1 MGPMERVEPECFM
14 MGSPE
19 SETERGDDERRH
31 RVCIEEA
38 FEFGKHEVTVG
49 QFRRFVESTG
59 YRTDAERNAGNYV
72 GCRAWD
78 RADQSWLWRPGRDWR
93 KPGFDQGED
102 HPVVCVSWN
111 DVQAY
116 LDWLNGQGRG
126 SYRLATEAE
135 WEFAARAGTPTPFH
149 TGQRIGTSQAN
160 FDGNYTYNDSA
171 KGEYRQKTTPV
182 GSFGAN
188 DWGLHDV
195 HGNVWELTCSGFEE
209 RYDGGE
215 LRCAIGALRY
225 AARGGS
231 WGDFPRDARSGNRHR
246 FGPTDRND
254 NLGFCIVRARH

>member
-59 YRTDAERNAGNYV
+59 YRTDAERNAENYV

-102 HPVVCVSWN
+102 YPVVCVSWN
-111 DVQAY
+111 DAQAFVG
-116 LDWLNGQGRG
+116 WLNVQGRG
-126 SYRLATEAE
+126 GYRLATEAE
-135 WEFAARAGTPTPFH
+135 WEYAARAGLSTPFQ
-149 TGQRIGTSQAN
+149 TGERISTSQAN
-160 FDGNYTYNDSA
+160 FDGNYVYKGSA
-171 KGEYRQKTTPV
+171 LGVNRQKPTPV
-182 GSFGAN
+182 GTFAAN
-188 DWGLHDV
+188 WVGLMIC
-195 HGNVWELTCSGFEE
+195 T
-209 RYDGGE
+209 
-215 LRCAIGALRY
+215 AT
-225 AARGGS
+225 
-231 WGDFPRDARSGNRHR
+231 SGN
-246 FGPTDRND
+246 
-254 NLGFCIVRARH
+254 